1 MITIP
6 KKVEYSFLL
15 ISKLA
20 ENQDKTTSLREVSKK
35 TALPYRFLGQ
45 LASYLK
51 QGGIL
56 ESKEGVGGGYRLR
69 DGWRDKSFYDLLVI
83 LQEDKHMVTCLK
95 GSGKSCARVGRCG
108 MQKIWQD
115 VEDVFVNEL
124 KNLKLSVI

>member
-20 ENQDKTTSLREVSKK
+20 ENQDKTVSLREVSKK
-35 TALPYRFLGQ
+35 TFLPYRFLGQ

-56 ESKEGVGGGYRLR
+56 ESKEGVGGGYRLKE
-69 DGWRDKSFYDLLVI
+69 GWKDKSFYDLLVI
-83 LQEDKHMVTCLK
+83 LGEDKRMVSCL
-95 GSGKSCARVGRCG
+95 SGKTCVRMGKCS
-108 MQKIWQD
+108 MQKIWKD
-115 VEDVFVNEL
+115 LETVFVDEL
-124 KNLKLSVI
+124 KNLKLANI

>member
-56 ESKEGVGGGYRLR
+56 ESKEGVGGGYRLKE
-69 DGWRDKSFYDLLVI
+69 GWRDKSFYDMLVI
-83 LQEDKHMVTCLK
+83 LQEDKRMVTCL
-95 GSGKSCARVGRCG
+95 SGKACSRAGKCT
-108 MQKIWQD
+108 MQKIWKD
-115 VEDVFVNEL
+115 LEEVFVNEL
-124 KNLKLSVI
+124 KSLKLSKI